1 MRKLMFEKN
10 PREMN
15 NADRNESEEDTSTH
29 SSHIENCPFQFVDLR
44 QSIKDKISKR
54 EIFYSFE
61 IVSVRKPKTFY
72 QRLLMDMDK
81 YSPLFYALTWHNKE
95 TSGSNNYLPLDLVK
109 NFPSNTLLHLAA
121 KGLKRDEV
129 VRILKKALT
138 FGIINIFAL
147 QGDAN
152 SLLEDDDFKYAA
164 DLIAFIRVQF
174 GDTFCICVAGYPQIH
189 PKSFSKELDLH
200 YLKAKVK
207 AGADFIITQICF
219 ESQIF
224 IDFVRDCRK
233 IEIQIPILLGIL
245 APTDYKCLEKMADI
259 CMLEIPIKIKN
270 DLVQIKDDDQ
280 AMRKFIID
288 LTVRIITDV
297 IKSGTT
303 CGFHLFTLNRLSL
316 VAEICRRVEFPK
328 SGSAYSTPA
337 DT

>member
-1 MRKLMFEKN
+1 MRKLIFEKN

-15 NADRNESEEDTSTH
+15 NADRNESENETFTH
-29 SSHIENCPFQFVDLR
+29 NSYIENRSFQFVDLR
-44 QSIKDKISKR
+44 QSIKDKISKS

-72 QRLLMDMDK
+72 QRLLLDMDK
-81 YSPLFYALTWHNKE
+81 YSPLFYALTWHNE
-95 TSGSNNYLPLDLVK
+95 GTSSSDNYLPLDLVEI
-109 NFPSNTLLHLAA
+109 FPSNTLLHLAA

-129 VRILKKALT
+129 VRILRKALA

-147 QGDAN
+147 QGDAD
-152 SLLEDDDFKYAA
+152 SLDGDFKYAA
-164 DLIAFIRVQF
+164 DLVAFIRQQF
-174 GDTFCICVAGYPQIH
+174 GNTFCICVAGYPQMH

-200 YLKAKVK
+200 YLKAKVE

-219 ESQIF
+219 ESQVF

-233 IEIQIPILLGIL
+233 IGIQIPILPGIL

-259 CMLEIPIKIKN
+259 CTLDIPIKIKN
-270 DLVQIKDDDQ
+270 DLARIKNDDQ
-280 AMRKFIID
+280 TVKRFMID

-303 CGFHLFTLNRLSL
+303 YGFHLFTLNRLSL
-316 VAEICRRVEFPK
+316 VAEICRRVEFKPQVRSSK
-328 SGSAYSTPA
+328 SS